1 MNESTGWEPPIC
13 RSCGSREGIRK
24 IRELLKLLNR
34 PDIISFAG
42 GIRTRRFSR
51 WKRRGGM
58 QCLRRSPTICLG
70 RELERAQKGAFSFG

>member
-51 WKRRGGM
+51 
-58 QCLRRSPTICLG
+58 
-70 RELERAQKGAFSFG
+70 